1 MRIWRAA
8 ERNDNGMVKANGV
21 VVEERRKTEE
31 RVEEAS
37 ETENHNV
44 TEQVRKDLTEEE
56 RDWGF

>member
-21 VVEERRKTEE
+21 VVEERRKAEE
-31 RVEEAS
+31 RVEAS